1 MTEFLNKKMLP
12 LNLQMFADG
21 EAEAT
26 NDEGVGSN
34 EEDGETGFKPITD
47 RSTFDSLTNKAV
59 QSALAKQQKKFEAD
73 LQTRIDEALKKQKEY
88 SQLSEE
94 DRRTKELEDQKAKFE
109 AEKAKFEYDK
119 LLVQV
124 MKDLSEK
131 GLPTDVADIV
141 AIKGDAEKSLE
152 NVTRLAKVIEN
163 AKAEERKLVIRQ
175 NDPGY
180 GATGTSVQT
189 NRGAELARKNKAT
202 TNSKPL

>member
-1 MTEFLNKKMLP
+1 M
-12 LNLQMFADG
+12 NLQMFAEG
-21 EAEAT
+21 EGGT
-26 NDEGVGSN
+26 NPTEGEGHDN
-34 EEDGETGFKPITD
+34 GTDETGFTPITD
-47 RSTFDSLTNKAV
+47 QSTFDSLTNKAV

-94 DRRTKELEDQKAKFE
+94 DRRTKELEDQKAQFE

-152 NVTRLAKVIEN
+152 NVTRLAKVIED

-180 GATGTSVQT
+180 GATGTSAQT
-189 NRGAELARKNKAT
+189 NRGAELAKKNKVT
-202 TNSKPL
+202 LNSKAL